1 LFQFVGFKD
10 IFFSMGGVPHNLI
23 GTIARLHIMLVWLK
37 EPPRNGQP
45 GARKR
50 WSRAGEHDVV
60 GGAPVQLFIH
70 HHFLVSDLGL
80 GDLIR
85 VVFPWLRF

>member
-1 LFQFVGFKD
+1 
-10 IFFSMGGVPHNLI
+10 
-23 GTIARLHIMLVWLK
+23 
-37 EPPRNGQP
+37 
-45 GARKR
+45 
-50 WSRAGEHDVV
+50 V

-70 HHFLVSDLGL
+70 RHFLVSDLGL